1 MQQEHLM
8 QESEA
13 IALLRRGDIGGL
25 EKLVEMYYVEAVR
38 TAYLV
43 TRDRPLAEDIAQA
56 AFLRVY
62 ERIHQFQAERPF
74 APWFFRSVVNDAL
87 MTERW
92 KRHATIDSK
101 SGAEEAMLA
110 TREPAPDDLLVAAE
124 TSEAIWDALGKL
136 TAEQRAVIVM
146 RYYVGLSEAE
156 MSSRLDLPRGTVK
169 SRLHTARQRLRHL
182 LPAWVRPATNG
193 D

>member
-1 MQQEHLM
+1 MHER
-8 QESEA
+8 EA
-13 IALLRRGDIGGL
+13 IELLRRGDIGGL

-74 APWFFRSVVNDAL
+74 APWFFRSIVNDAL

-92 KRHATIDSK
+92 KRHSPLGDEWT
-101 SGAEEAMLA
+101 GEEAAL
-110 TREPAPDDLLVAAE
+110 TGHEPALDDLLVAAE
-124 TSEAIWDALGKL
+124 TSEAIWAALGEL
-136 TAEQRAVIVM
+136 TTEQRAVIVM
-146 RYYVGLSEAE
+146 RYYVGLNEAE

-169 SRLHTARQRLRHL
+169 SRLHTARQKLRHL

>member
-1 MQQEHLM
+1 M
-8 QESEA
+8 QETEA
-13 IALLRRGDIGGL
+13 IELLRRGDIGGL

-43 TRDRPLAEDIAQA
+43 TRDRSLAEDIAQA

-62 ERIHQFQAERPF
+62 ERIHQFQADRPF
-74 APWFFRSVVNDAL
+74 APWFFRSIVNDAL
-87 MTERW
+87 MSERW
-92 KRHATIDSK
+92 KRHAPRRAEIS
-101 SGAEEAMLA
+101 SEEASLA
-110 TREPAPDDLLVAAE
+110 AYEPALDELLVAAE

-136 TAEQRAVIVM
+136 TPEQRAVVVM
-146 RYYVGLSEAE
+146 RYYVGLNEAE
-156 MSSRLDLPRGTVK
+156 MSSRLDLPKGTVK
-169 SRLHTARQRLRHL
+169 SRLHTARQRLRRL